1 MLPCISVLCHLIL
14 VTSARGEV
22 KVPDGYML
30 AMKVVQIDT
39 QTPTPEYYNHASLFK
54 IEFNGSVSQFWNYSY
69 NKPHLMFSENLF
81 AIDLENELVYLGV
94 EDQLLALELS
104 TGEVKI
110 NIPLQVPN
118 LQFFWN
124 YDYIPREKAIYGVC
138 TGNSHWNWCR
148 VKLDKPLDHNTI
160 KLEFLY
166 QIPVL
171 PLELGPDEGIYY
183 MDKEHQ
189 SIWYYTGIT
198 LAYGVNYTTG
208 KLIFSGNGSL
218 YDQCIA
224 HDHTLNRTFS
234 LISNPVYQDT
244 PLLAEIHH
252 SPRNEV
258 VLMTIPIANLVIA
271 LGGSCIYDPKTHTLT
286 ALMRYDLPNTGDS
299 LMPTSMLL
307 IDVVGLT
314 YKPISLPEF
323 KKWNGVWPI
332 TGLKYIPR

>member
-1 MLPCISVLCHLIL
+1 MLNCDVQCRYICKSSVTPAVAKCYFVNACRRADIL
-14 VTSARGEV
+14 NLYLNSIH
-22 KVPDGYML
+22 M
-30 AMKVVQIDT
+30 
-39 QTPTPEYYNHASLFK
+39 H
-54 IEFNGSVSQFWNYSY
+54 YSD
-69 NKPHLMFSENLF
+69 NLF

-94 EDQLLALELS
+94 EDQLLALDLS

-138 TGNSHWNWCR
+138 TGNDHWNWCR

-166 QIPVL
+166 HFPVV

-208 KLIFSGNGSL
+208 KTNLFWKWKSL
-218 YDQCIA
+218 
-224 HDHTLNRTFS
+224 
-234 LISNPVYQDT
+234 
-244 PLLAEIHH
+244 
-252 SPRNEV
+252 
-258 VLMTIPIANLVIA
+258 
-271 LGGSCIYDPKTHTLT
+271 
-286 ALMRYDLPNTGDS
+286 
-299 LMPTSMLL
+299 
-307 IDVVGLT
+307 
-314 YKPISLPEF
+314 
-323 KKWNGVWPI
+323 
-332 TGLKYIPR
+332 

>member
-1 MLPCISVLCHLIL
+1 M
-14 VTSARGEV
+14 EV
-22 KVPDGYML
+22 
-30 AMKVVQIDT
+30 
-39 QTPTPEYYNHASLFK
+39 
-54 IEFNGSVSQFWNYSY
+54 
-69 NKPHLMFSENLF
+69 
-81 AIDLENELVYLGV
+81 
-94 EDQLLALELS
+94 
-104 TGEVKI
+104 
-110 NIPLQVPN
+110 
-118 LQFFWN
+118 
-124 YDYIPREKAIYGVC
+124 
-138 TGNSHWNWCR
+138 
-148 VKLDKPLDHNTI
+148 
-160 KLEFLY
+160 
-166 QIPVL
+166 
-171 PLELGPDEGIYY
+171 
-183 MDKEHQ
+183 
-189 SIWYYTGIT
+189 
-198 LAYGVNYTTG
+198 
-208 KLIFSGNGSL
+208 L

-314 YKPISLPEF
+314 YKPIPLPEF